1 MAQTVLP
8 LNPLTAWDSRLAR
21 PGLHTTVQH
30 KAMLSPQNL
39 RRALCQARSTIR
51 RRVDSAPAYPCTTN
65 AGRNGRKG
73 SPQSYERCQP
83 PYTSTDGSEDPPLF
97 SLEFKNRFFFRR
109 KRNGSCPCGGSR
121 KPVPA
126 GRRTPD
132 RMESV
137 QTKHN
142 SPTPVFF
149 PENFLN
155 LIQVVTSELSLYQV

>member
-97 SLEFKNRFFFRR
+97 SLESRTVSFSAEKEMVLAPAAGAANPFRR
-109 KRNGSCPCGGSR
+109 DAGPLAPWGGNPPQGNRTRTLLPAAVPSMETTSAAP
-121 KPVPA
+121 PVA
-126 GRRTPD
+126 A
-132 RMESV
+132 
-137 QTKHN
+137 
-142 SPTPVFF
+142 
-149 PENFLN
+149 
-155 LIQVVTSELSLYQV
+155 VT

>member
-97 SLEFKNRFFFRR
+97 SLESRTVSFSAEKEMVLALRR
-109 KRNGSCPCGGSR
+109 SR
-121 KPVPA
+121 KSVPA
-126 GRRTPD
+126 GRRTTRGPFPPFS
-132 RMESV
+132 EKKV
-137 QTKHN
+137 AF
-142 SPTPVFF
+142 SPGTGYNNTLPFFHLLFAARGRVF
-149 PENFLN
+149 
-155 LIQVVTSELSLYQV
+155 